1 MVAGRGISAIVRAF
15 SLHLRCASCPLSSNV
30 DPAPQPVKALAHSL
44 PALKHDAAGRP
55 RIDYRAVIALAAP
68 LFLNSGIQAVLNLT
82 DTWFLGHIST
92 DATAAVGAVYWF
104 VIVFVLLFGG
114 VAMAVQT
121 LVAQAYGAGER
132 VRAARVTWAGL
143 WAVVIVSPLFVTVA
157 LAGRPLI
164 APFKLAPEIE
174 ALSLQFWFP
183 RLLGAVGGVALWTVS
198 SFFNGIGRT
207 KVTLVMMA
215 SVAAVNAVLNQVFIF
230 ELGMGVAGSAWAT
243 GAAQLVGLGLGMSV
257 FLSDRICREFS
268 AHTCWRPDPTEIRRA
283 VALGLPMGLLPAV
296 DLVGLALFQVMQAS
310 LGAVAGAATQIV
322 MMMTSIA
329 YMPAIGVASA
339 GITLVGQSIG
349 AGDRD
354 WAMRVGNAAIMLTV
368 AYMGLVSVALALAG
382 PWLLPLFVS
391 VADPHAAQVLSVGY
405 TLLWIGAAYQIFDG
419 FNLGAGFCLRGAGDV
434 RVPALIVVFLSWFC
448 FVPLAHMLSFAPG
461 EGWVHFLPQF
471 GFGAAGGWSALLVY
485 TLALATAMYLRW
497 RSGAWRKIS
506 LG

>member
-1 MVAGRGISAIVRAF
+1 MAANSTAFCYSSPLFLHVAT
-15 SLHLRCASCPLSSNV
+15 PSSNV
-30 DPAPQPVKALAHSL
+30 DQAPQPVKALARPL
-44 PALKHDAAGRP
+44 PTLKRDAGGRP
-55 RIDYRAVIALAAP
+55 RVDYRAVLALAAP
-68 LFLNSGIQAVLNLT
+68 LFLNSSVQAVLNLT
-82 DTWFLGHIST
+82 DTWFLGRIST
-92 DATAAVGAVYWF
+92 NATAAVGAVYWF

-132 VRAARVTWAGL
+132 MRAARVTWAGL
-143 WAVVIVSPLFVTVA
+143 WAVVLVSPLFLGVA

-207 KVTLVMMA
+207 QVTLLMMVC
-215 SVAAVNAVLNQVFIF
+215 VAAINAVLNQVFIF

-243 GAAQLVGLGLGMSV
+243 GAAQLMGFGVGISM
-257 FLSDRICREFS
+257 FLSRSMCREFS
-268 AHTCWRPDPTEIRRA
+268 AHRCWRPDREEIRRA

-296 DLVGLALFQVMQAS
+296 DLIGLALFQAMQAS
-310 LGAVAGAATQIV
+310 LGAAAGAATQIV

-329 YMPAIGVASA
+329 YMPAIGIASA
-339 GITLVGQSIG
+339 GTTLVGQSIG
-349 AGDRD
+349 AGDRS
-354 WAMRVGNAAIMLTV
+354 WALRVGDAAIMLTV
-368 AYMGLVSVALALAG
+368 AYMGVVSVALALAG

-391 VADPHAAQVLSVGY
+391 KVDPNAAQALALGY
-405 TLLWIGAAYQIFDG
+405 TLLWIAAAYQIFDG

-434 RVPALIVVFLSWFC
+434 RVPALIVVLLSWFC

-461 EGWVHFLPQF
+461 AGWVRFLPQF
-471 GFGAAGGWSALLVY
+471 GFGAAGGWSALLLY
-485 TLALATAMYLRW
+485 TFALATAMFLRW
-497 RSGAWRKIS
+497 RSGAWRQIN
-506 LG
+506 LT